1 MTALRR
7 TTKPRAMP
15 MPCLELNGVCDECGG
30 YRSHGNYRSCSKK
43 RQQRYAQ
50 ARKQWPY

>member
-7 TTKPRAMP
+7 TTTPRAMP
-15 MPCLELNGVCDECGG
+15 MSCLELNGVCNECGQ
-30 YRSHGNYRSCSKK
+30 YRAHGNHRSCSKK

-50 ARKQWPY
+50 ARKGNE

>member
-7 TTKPRAMP
+7 TTTPRGMP
-15 MPCLELNGVCDECGG
+15 MQNLELNARCDICDG
-30 YRSHGNYRSCSKK
+30 YRAHGNHRSCSKK

-50 ARKQWPY
+50 ARKGNE